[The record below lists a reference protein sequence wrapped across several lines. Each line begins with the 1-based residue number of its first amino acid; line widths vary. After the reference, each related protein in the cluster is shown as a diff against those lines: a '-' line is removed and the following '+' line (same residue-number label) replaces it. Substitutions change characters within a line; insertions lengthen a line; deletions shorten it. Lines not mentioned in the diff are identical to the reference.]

1 MLPIGNHQ
9 VEGFAQIRVIGVGG
23 GGSNAVNRMIQS
35 NMTGIEFIAINTD
48 AQALMLNEAPHHI
61 HIGDKITRG
70 LGAGGNPS
78 VGGKAAEENAE
89 EIYEALKGSDMV
101 FITAGMGGGTGTGAS
116 PIVAQIARELGALT
130 VGVVTKPFSFEG
142 KKRLLSAEEGIANLK
157 QHVDTLITVPND
169 RLLQVANNR
178 TPLSEA
184 FRLADDVLRQGI
196 QGISDLITVP
206 GLINLDFAD
215 VKTIM
220 SAAGSALMA
229 IGESTGDARATDAA
243 QMAIASPLLDIDISG
258 ARGVLFNITGGTDL
272 TLFEVNEAADVIYHA
287 AHPEANIIFGAVQD
301 PNFDGK
307 VKITVIATGFDNM
320 PQQGRAQMLTPQYTQ
335 HTQHAQ
341 HQQPQHTPYNA
352 PSRPEYER
360 SRAYQVS
367 QPQAAQSNGL
377 SNGNV
382 GNAGRNNGVSNG
394 TGNGTG
400 NDITAPSRVQQQGYA
415 PMPMTPPP
423 MNVSNHPTGPL
434 QSDRV
439 GRGVQQGQSIQSGSV
454 HNSDTARQRSVQPSP
469 YAQDDTGYDTGR
481 HRVVSSPMSSM
492 PPMREQMPMVSDVED
507 DEFGLEESAMEMQPT
522 DEPGYGNR
530 GMRLEEQSDRLPVP
544 EPEEQPLQRPSTG
557 QPKQPQQ
564 GRPIRRLDRGA
575 DFPRTG
581 RNVPSGDV
589 IDIPAFL
596 RKR

>member
-1 MLPIGNHQ
+1 M
-9 VEGFAQIRVIGVGG
+9 EGFAQIRVIGVGG
-23 GGSNAVNRMIQS
+23 GGSNAVNRMIQA

-48 AQALMLNEAPHHI
+48 SQALLLNEAPRHI
-61 HIGDKITRG
+61 RIGDKLTRG

-130 VGVVTKPFSFEG
+130 VGVVTKPFAFEG
-142 KKRLLSAEEGIANLK
+142 RKRLLSAEEGIANLK

-169 RLLQVANNR
+169 RLLQVADKR

-220 SAAGSALMA
+220 SSAGSALMA
-229 IGESTGDARATDAA
+229 IGEATGDTRASDAA
-243 QMAIASPLLDIDISG
+243 QIAIASPLLDIDISG
-258 ARGVLFNITGGTDL
+258 ARGVLFNITGGMDL

-320 PQQGRAQMLTPQYTQ
+320 PSQRPAIATPQYVV
-335 HTQHAQ
+335 
-341 HQQPQHTPYNA
+341 QP
-352 PSRPEYER
+352 RPEYDR
-360 SRAYQVS
+360 SKIYQASQAPATNNGNGSSHSNNGNNVS
-367 QPQAAQSNGL
+367 QRSQQS
-377 SNGNV
+377 
-382 GNAGRNNGVSNG
+382 
-394 TGNGTG
+394 
-400 NDITAPSRVQQQGYA
+400 QGYGA
-415 PMPMTPPP
+415 LPITPPP
-423 MNVSNHPTGPL
+423 VNVSNHPTGPL
-434 QSDRV
+434 QSERQAQPQRV
-439 GRGVQQGQSIQSGSV
+439 QSAQYSP
-454 HNSDTARQRSVQPSP
+454 TQLPS
-469 YAQDDTGYDTGR
+469 DTGR
-481 HRVVSSPMSSM
+481 QQAIRPQPQQLSADTGRQYAVKPPTPAMQSDTGRPRAVM
-492 PPMREQMPMVSDVED
+492 PPLPIHDAMPLASDDLQNID
-507 DEFGLEESAMEMQPT
+507 DDDFELDDAALDTEPT
-522 DEPGYGNR
+522 GDVMSPH
-530 GMRLEEQSDRLPVP
+530 DRLPVP
-544 EPEEQPLQRPSTG
+544 EPEAQPSQRPATT
-557 QPKQPQQ
+557 QQ
-564 GRPIRRLDRGA
+564 RPIRRLDRGA
-575 DFPRTG
+575 DVPRGG
-581 RNVPSGDV
+581 RNAPSGDV